1 MIAGKKLI
9 VCMPA
14 FNAGKTLERTF
25 KGIPEGI
32 VDEVILVD
40 DHSADDTVEVAQ
52 RLGISQI
59 IEHDINKGY
68 GGNQKTCYQR
78 ALELGGEVI
87 IMLHPDYQ
95 YNPSL
100 IPAMAGLVAKGIFP
114 VVLGS
119 RILGKGA
126 MKLGMPAWKYFA
138 NRILTLGQNI
148 MLGQKLSEY
157 HTGYRAYNSEVLRS
171 INFMANDDG
180 FVFDNQL
187 LAQVIYKGYT
197 IGEISCPAKYFP
209 DASSIGFTDSMQYGL
224 GVMRTSVM
232 YCFNKWGMARSEI
245 FR

>member
-1 MIAGKKLI
+1 
-9 VCMPA
+9 MPA
-14 FNAGKTLERTF
+14 FNAGKTLEQTF
-25 KGIPEGI
+25 RGIPEGI

-52 RLGISQI
+52 RLGIAHI
-59 IEHDINKGY
+59 IEHDVNKGY

-100 IPAMAGLVAKGIFP
+100 IPAMAELVARDIYP

-138 NRILTLGQNI
+138 NRFLTLGQNI
-148 MLGQKLSEY
+148 MLAQKLSEY
-157 HTGYRAYNSEVLRS
+157 HTGYRAYNCEVLKS
-171 INFMANDDG
+171 INFMANDNG

-187 LAQVIYKGYT
+187 LAQVIYKGYMV
-197 IGEISCPAKYFP
+197 GEISCPAKYFP

-224 GVMRTSVM
+224 GVVKTSLM
-232 YCFNKWGMARSEI
+232 FRLNKWGIVRSEI